1 MRQTSAQP
9 RAGLSRAGVSR
20 PGWVHAVNALTG
32 TGGENMNAP
41 VELVA
46 NAASVFTRSP
56 YAEVTGLSNGRL
68 GRWTDGVAAMRSDRV
83 TFAAYWAAHNARVLS
98 ARTAAHRDGHLA
110 DPLWVVLGDSTAQG
124 LGAPGPRD
132 GYVGQTLQQL
142 RRQTG
147 QHWRV
152 VN

>member
-1 MRQTSAQP
+1 MRPASPVP
-9 RAGLSRAGVSR
+9 RPGVPRPGVPRPGVPRRGAPGRGVSR

-32 TGGENMNAP
+32 TGGENRKSP

-83 TFAAYWAAHNARVLS
+83 TFAAHWAAHNARVLR
-98 ARTAAHRDGHLA
+98 ARAA
-110 DPLWVVLGDSTAQG
+110 
-124 LGAPGPRD
+124 
-132 GYVGQTLQQL
+132 
-142 RRQTG
+142 
-147 QHWRV
+147 
-152 VN
+152 